1 MVLLYEEIVDVANLA
16 FLAPYRLLISLIA
29 AGCAEYGKKLLVGET
44 KYDDVWLRKVIAKE
58 KSRIADTLERD
69 PDCTKV
75 LEDAIET
82 ADVSNS
88 VKRLLRRKLKDS
100 PVRQRI
106 YDVIAAVGTAHVR
119 SMMPEKK

>member
-16 FLAPYRLLISLIA
+16 FLGPYRVLISLIA
-29 AGCAEYGKKLLVGET
+29 AGCAEYGKTFLVGKM
-44 KYDDVWLRKVIAKE
+44 KYDDVLVRKVIAKE
-58 KSRIADTLERD
+58 KSRIADTLEQD
-69 PDCTKV
+69 PRCTKV
-75 LEDAIET
+75 LEDTIET
-82 ADVSNS
+82 ADVSNA
-88 VKRLLRRKLKDS
+88 VKRPLRKKLKEP